1 MRISLLFLLACLA
14 LPLAACG
21 DNKSDPAPT
30 PGSTSSGKPS
40 TDEGTGGMRTAD
52 KPAEQ
57 PAAKPTGEE
66 GAATPEALV
75 EKMKALAVSE
85 DFSQLVPLV
94 LPEQRAAL
102 TFALGI
108 MGPSMMIAM
117 GEAMLPMAGGGDPE
131 KAKEAKDKFTK
142 LKSGFEA
149 LLKKH
154 KIDLEDDA
162 VMGQAQSMQSDPD
175 EAVKALNKAFGHV
188 DHASFLK
195 ESMAFLDQMGDGKKS
210 KSTFPTEF
218 TEIKVDGDKATV
230 IAKGKDKDKPLGLV
244 KHEGRWFVDF
254 LSMMKR

>member
-21 DNKSDPAPT
+21 YNTNEPA
-30 PGSTSSGKPS
+30 GK
-40 TDEGTGGMRTAD
+40 
-52 KPAEQ
+52 
-57 PAAKPTGEE
+57 E

-85 DFSQLVPLV
+85 DFSLLVPLV

-102 TFALGI
+102 TFGLGI

-162 VMGQAQSMQSDPD
+162 VMGQAQSIQSDPD

-230 IAKGKDKDKPLGLV
+230 LAEGKDKPLGLV
-244 KHEGRWFVDF
+244 KHEGRWYIDF
-254 LSMMKR
+254 LSMMQR